1 VKLFIEP
8 CSNCI
13 LVIVLIADVSK
24 LIGKQVIG
32 AQAMELG
39 EVESVKIDTSNWKA
53 THLGVKLSDDA
64 IRELGFTK
72 TLWLGFTKTF
82 WSSVVISLPV
92 SAVSVVGDVI
102 TLVDSVKC
110 LEDVVERLGKK

>member
-39 EVESVKIDTSNWKA
+39 EVESVKIDTSNWQV
-53 THLGVKLSDDA
+53 THLGVKLSDNA
-64 IRELGFTK
+64 VKE
-72 TLWLGFTKTF
+72 LGFTKTF

-92 SAVSVVGDVI
+92 SAVSVVGDVVS
-102 TLVDSVKC
+102 LVDSVKC
-110 LEDVVERLGKK
+110 LEDVVERLDKK

>member
-1 VKLFIEP
+1 VSI
-8 CSNCI
+8 
-13 LVIVLIADVSK
+13 LIADVSK

-32 AQAMELG
+32 AQAMVLG
-39 EVESVKIDTSNWKA
+39 EVENVKIDTSNWQV

-64 IRELGFTK
+64 IRELGFKK

-102 TLVDSVKC
+102 TLEESIKC
-110 LEDVVERLGKK
+110 LADVVERLDKE